1 MSGGTVDRPTEL
13 GIPLEGAI
21 TADAVEEALARS
33 WQQVRLAQ
41 GDTQPIVRASVLS
54 LIVCV
59 VDPTATRRAL
69 QAIQHLSRQH
79 PSRTIILLPDLK
91 TGGPEINVWHATG
104 FANGSDQERV
114 VFGEQVSIA
123 ARGSAISY
131 LPSLTDQLM
140 LTDLPSFL
148 WWVGDLSA
156 ARSELLDRLTSLADR
171 LVTDSS
177 DFRALGASM
186 DQLYRL
192 ARRRHQPCAPSD
204 LNWARLTLWRELI
217 AQFFDS
223 PAARPY
229 LYHLDD
235 VTVEYGTPGGA
246 GPAQACLLVSWLARQ
261 LGWRLDESPSV
272 QPGGGASDRLRRPDG
287 GMVRASLRPM
297 PGQAV
302 DGVARVSLGAGRV
315 ARFLA
320 VREDSSGHVLTE
332 ADVSGAPTLR
342 RIARSEAPDLSSL
355 LADEMMLFQRDHV
368 YETSLR
374 LAVDLSDGIRG
385 TQR

>member
-1 MSGGTVDRPTEL
+1 MSEGTVDQSTEFGL
-13 GIPLEGAI
+13 PLDGSV
-21 TADAVEEALARS
+21 TADAIEEALSASWRQLRS
-33 WQQVRLAQ
+33 AQ
-41 GDTQPIVRASVLS
+41 GDAQPVARASVLS

-59 VDPTATRRAL
+59 VDPSAKDRVL

-79 PSRTIILLPDLK
+79 PSRTIILLPDLRASD
-91 TGGPEINVWHATG
+91 TNVKVWFATG
-104 FANGSDQERV
+104 VSGSGDQERA
-114 VFGEQVSIA
+114 VFGEQVVIA

-148 WWVGDLSA
+148 WWVGDLSSSRA
-156 ARSELLDRLTSLADR
+156 MLFERLTSLADR

-177 DFRALGASM
+177 DFGLLGPSM

-204 LNWARLTLWRELI
+204 LNWARLTPWRELV

-223 PAARPY
+223 PSLRPH

-235 VTVEYGTPGGA
+235 VEIEYSVPGGA
-246 GPAQACLLVSWLARQ
+246 GPAQGWLLLSWLAHQ
-261 LGWRLDESPSV
+261 LGWRLDETSTI
-272 QPGGGASDRLRRPDG
+272 QPGSASRDRLRRADG
-287 GMVRASLRPM
+287 GMVRVAPR
-297 PGQAV
+297 AV
-302 DGVARVSLGAGRV
+302 RGSGLDGLVRVSLGAGRV

-320 VREDSSGHVLTE
+320 VREDDNGHVLTE
-332 ADVSGAPTLR
+332 ADVPGAPTLR
-342 RIARSEAPDLSSL
+342 RIARYESPDLSSL

-368 YETSLR
+368 YEATLR
-374 LAVDLSDGIRG
+374 VAVDLSDGIRVS
-385 TQR
+385 QR